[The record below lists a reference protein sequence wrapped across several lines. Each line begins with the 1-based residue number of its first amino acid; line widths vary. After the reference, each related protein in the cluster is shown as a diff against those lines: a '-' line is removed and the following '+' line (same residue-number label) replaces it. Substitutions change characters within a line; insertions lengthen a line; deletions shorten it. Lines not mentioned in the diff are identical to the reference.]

1 MLNNKNVIN
10 NFNEKN
16 KGKKLN
22 SLKTRS
28 KDEKAHILTYKSNTT
43 ENNEKNKKKED
54 LNDLPYSKAIKM
66 DKRNIFHTFFS
77 FAIEKF
83 DIINIFLVD
92 SRIKIILFEEFIIS
106 LVINFFFNALLYTLL
121 YTDDVVSNKYHNN
134 GELDLIV
141 TLSLSIVSNIVTSIF
156 CYYTKY
162 SRGIDERMNL
172 IVDIRYDVQYF
183 KNLTKFLLF
192 LKIKFI
198 CFFIGQLL
206 SFATCIY
213 YLVIFC
219 ILYKRSQESLIIN
232 YGYSLIESIII
243 SFGIALIIVITR
255 KIGLSCL
262 NKNLCNISGYNTN
275 ESSIQ
280 NNQQED
286 SEIKKNFKISKK
298 SRFSFVNNYTE
309 NIEQKNIFNVPDFV
323 EEILN
328 KKIFL
333 LSFTHL
339 IKGQAQHSLEKYY
352 SEEVLLADEIKII
365 KNWALEK

>member
-28 KDEKAHILTYKSNTT
+28 KDEKAHILTYKGNTT

-106 LVINFFFNALLYTLL
+106 LVINFFFNALLYT
-121 YTDDVVSNKYHNN
+121 DDVVSNKYHNN

-141 TLSLSIVSNIVTSIF
+141 TLSLSIVSNIVTSVF

-162 SRGIDERMNL
+162 SRGIDERMKL

-262 NKNLCNISGYNTN
+262 NKNFYNISKY
-275 ESSIQ
+275 I
-280 NNQQED
+280 NN
-286 SEIKKNFKISKK
+286 K
-298 SRFSFVNNYTE
+298 
-309 NIEQKNIFNVPDFV
+309 
-323 EEILN
+323 L
-328 KKIFL
+328 
-333 LSFTHL
+333 
-339 IKGQAQHSLEKYY
+339 
-352 SEEVLLADEIKII
+352 
-365 KNWALEK
+365 

>member
-1 MLNNKNVIN
+1 MERLKIDLTKELSSNQNIINEQLSKLIKKNNNTSKLANPNKSKKKKKINNKTSSKILPNNLKSSSKLKSEKNTFIFMLNNKNVIN

-28 KDEKAHILTYKSNTT
+28 KDEKAHILTYKGNTT

-106 LVINFFFNALLYTLL
+106 LVINFFFNALLYT
-121 YTDDVVSNKYHNN
+121 DDVVSNKYHNN

-162 SRGIDERMNL
+162 SRGIDERMKL

-262 NKNLCNISGYNTN
+262 NKNFYNV
-275 ESSIQ
+275 SKYI
-280 NNQQED
+280 NN
-286 SEIKKNFKISKK
+286 K
-298 SRFSFVNNYTE
+298 
-309 NIEQKNIFNVPDFV
+309 
-323 EEILN
+323 L
-328 KKIFL
+328 
-333 LSFTHL
+333 
-339 IKGQAQHSLEKYY
+339 
-352 SEEVLLADEIKII
+352 
-365 KNWALEK
+365 